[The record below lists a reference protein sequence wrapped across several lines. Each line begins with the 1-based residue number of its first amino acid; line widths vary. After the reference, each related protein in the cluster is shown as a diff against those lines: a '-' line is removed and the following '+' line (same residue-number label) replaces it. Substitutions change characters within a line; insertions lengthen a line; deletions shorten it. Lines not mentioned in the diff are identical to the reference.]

1 MGGTFLLISDHPEDP
16 SFLAEVAAHHG
27 GNVQTVPEAGAA
39 VAYLAEHECAGVF
52 IDVDAPER
60 LRELE
65 AALQAKFGLIGG
77 GGLEANRFHFLSDRT
92 LAENRELTTS
102 PLFANFVQRPTQE
115 HEESARFYARYLK
128 ACAAQNANDLEDFLG
143 DQGGVQYLEI
153 RHSDQKQEVA
163 EAVRQYLMQGKI
175 PPRIANII
183 ANSVDEVIMNAIFD
197 APTDDFG
204 RPIYTATERNQS
216 RELTPREV
224 SLMKIG
230 FDGFY
235 VGVTVVD
242 QWGSLD
248 RARLLHH
255 VSINYKDS
263 DYTVKQ
269 GQAGAGLGLA
279 TIFQGGATL
288 IYECTARKQTKV
300 TLIYRAYDNY
310 RSFKNQF
317 HFFQAKFHE

>member
-1 MGGTFLLISDHPEDP
+1 MAEPFLLISDHPEDP
-16 SFLAEVAAHHG
+16 SFLAEIAAHHG
-27 GNVQTVPEAGAA
+27 ANVQTVPEVNAA
-39 VAYLAEHECAGVF
+39 VGLLSNQACAGVF
-52 IDVDAPER
+52 IDVDAPGR
-60 LRELE
+60 LREFE
-65 AALQAKFGLIGG
+65 AALQGKFGLLGG
-77 GGLEANRFHFLSDRT
+77 EKTPATLFHFLSDRT

-102 PLFANFVQRPTQE
+102 PLFANFIQRPTQD
-115 HEESARFYARYLK
+115 HEEAARFYARYLR
-128 ACAAQNANDLEDFLG
+128 AGAANNSNDLEDFLG
-143 DQGGVQYLEI
+143 ERGGVQYLKIE
-153 RHSDQKQEVA
+153 HSDQKQEVA

-183 ANSVDEVIMNAIFD
+183 ANSVDEVLMNAIFD

-204 RPIYTATERNQS
+204 RPVYTATERNQS
-216 RELTPREV
+216 RTLSDREV

-230 FDGFY
+230 FDGHY
-235 VGVTVVD
+235 VGVSVAD

-269 GQAGAGLGLA
+269 GQAGAGLGIA

-300 TLIYRAYDNY
+300 TLIYRAFDNY

>member
-1 MGGTFLLISDHPEDP
+1 MAETFLLISDHPEDP
-16 SFLAEVAAHHG
+16 SFLAEIAAHHG
-27 GNVQTVPEAGAA
+27 AGVQTVPEVNAA
-39 VAYLAEHECAGVF
+39 VGFLAAQGCAGVF

-60 LRELE
+60 LREFE
-65 AALQAKFGLIGG
+65 SALQAKFGLLGG
-77 GGLEANRFHFLSDRT
+77 EKLPASLFHFLSDRN

-102 PLFANFVQRPTQE
+102 PLFANFVQRPTQD
-115 HEESARFYARYLK
+115 HEESARFYARYMK
-128 ACAAQNANDLEDFLG
+128 AGAARNANDLEDFLG
-143 DQGGVQYLEI
+143 ERGGVQYLKIE
-153 RHSDQKQEVA
+153 HSDQKQEVA

-175 PPRIANII
+175 PPRIANIV

-204 RPIYTATERNQS
+204 RPVYTATERNQS
-216 RELTPREV
+216 RVLTGREV
-224 SLMKIG
+224 SKMKIG
-230 FDGFY
+230 FDGHY
-235 VGVTVVD
+235 VGVSVMD

-288 IYECTARKQTKV
+288 IYECTAGKQTKV

>member
-1 MGGTFLLISDHPEDP
+1 MAATFLLISDHPEDP
-16 SFLAEVAAHHG
+16 SFLAEVATHHG
-27 GNVQTVPEAGAA
+27 AGVQTMPEVGSA
-39 VAYLAEHECAGVF
+39 VGFLATQECAGVF
-52 IDVDAPER
+52 IDVDAPGR
-60 LRELE
+60 LREFE
-65 AALQAKFGLIGG
+65 SALQAKFGLLGSEKTPAT
-77 GGLEANRFHFLSDRT
+77 LFHFLSDRT
-92 LAENRELTTS
+92 LAENRELTSS
-102 PLFANFVQRPTQE
+102 PLFANFIQRPSQD
-115 HEESARFYARYLK
+115 HEEAARFYSRYMK
-128 ACAAQNANDLEDFLG
+128 AGNSRNANDLEDFLG
-143 DQGGVQYLEI
+143 ERGGVQYLKIE
-153 RHSDQKQEVA
+153 HSDQKQEVA

-204 RPIYTATERNQS
+204 RALYTATERSQS
-216 RELTPREV
+216 RVLTGREV

-230 FDGFY
+230 FDGHY
-235 VGVTVVD
+235 VGVSVID

-288 IYECTARKQTKV
+288 IYECTSRQQTKV

-317 HFFQAKFHE
+317 HFFQAKFHG